1 MCRQQIPPNS
11 APPPPPAAS
20 FDPWSDGARLYQPIH
35 TCQPTMATQPMLQ
48 ELISLSTQGNKS
60 APVVYF
66 LASLSFLIG
75 DLPTWMLLM
84 CVISFPLVFFSFI
97 CFHPLFYPDIRTL
110 GLNALASSLAPSPP
124 TYLPWLGKLFV
135 KLTLFFLL
143 FFFSASLEKKR
154 KVSPPQTC
162 VKCHTTE
169 TPEWRNGPAGPGTLC
184 NVCGLVFAKKRA
196 RRDRDSWS
204 LDVNN
209 ARGGC

>member
-35 TCQPTMATQPMLQ
+35 PCQPTMATQPMLQ

-84 CVISFPLVFFSFI
+84 CVISFPLLFFSFI

-143 FFFSASLEKKR
+143 FFSPLLSRRSARFRLHRLASNAIQPRHQNGATVQQVPGPCATSAAWCLQRNARAEI
-154 KVSPPQTC
+154 
-162 VKCHTTE
+162 E
-169 TPEWRNGPAGPGTLC
+169 TP
-184 NVCGLVFAKKRA
+184 GL
-196 RRDRDSWS
+196 
-204 LDVNN
+204 
-209 ARGGC
+209 